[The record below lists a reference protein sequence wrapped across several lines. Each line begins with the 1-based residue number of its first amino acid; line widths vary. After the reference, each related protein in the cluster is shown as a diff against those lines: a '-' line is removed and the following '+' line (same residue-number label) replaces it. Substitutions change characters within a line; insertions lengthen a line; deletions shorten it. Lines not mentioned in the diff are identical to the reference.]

1 MAAEAERHYRHR
13 HPWIHDSDDESYAP
27 VIAHTKCPLYYEE
40 KEESKGSCVFCEAKK
55 PSGDVKMT
63 KFLDEMEA
71 KMFARWGGRSGNW
84 EMSMV
89 PNSQHRL
96 HKHENILTPRAFWG
110 NVACEI
116 SEC

>member
-1 MAAEAERHYRHR
+1 MCVNTIITYDKCACQSTSITDCDNYKEMAAEAERHYRHR

-71 KMFARWGGRSGNW
+71 KMFAR
-84 EMSMV
+84 
-89 PNSQHRL
+89 
-96 HKHENILTPRAFWG
+96 
-110 NVACEI
+110 
-116 SEC
+116 